1 MKNWFAIIMVFSGT
15 VLFAQSANNRIAIV
29 DMDFILKKVPEYQ
42 EANKEL
48 QKRAAEWDAEI
59 QKRKAEIKKLKD
71 QLSVER
77 PLLTSQLVEEKE
89 EEIKLMEAEL
99 LSYQQSKFGMDG
111 DYFVQ
116 KINLAKPIQD
126 KVFTLVNEYAEK
138 KRYSMVLDK
147 SDETKGM
154 LYAKKGTDISDQI
167 IRELEKTYRRSKL
180 SKKEIAALDAQEKAQ
195 ELKDRQR
202 TKREEL
208 EERQRMIEQENGL
221 VSGNQKEMDPR
232 QAEAQKRIEEAKR
245 KKEELRQQRLKQI
258 EERKAEM
265 AKKREEIRLK
275 REQLLKEAEERKQ
288 KARED
293 RLKRIEEAKKAAG
306 ENSAGNS
313 TENKINELKQQQEAA
328 KKAAEDKRKEQQ
340 EQKLKEIE
348 DKKKEIQA
356 AAEQRKQ
363 KEEERKQ
370 QQQDTLN
377 NK

>member
-1 MKNWFAIIMVFSGT
+1 MKNWFATIMVFSGT
-15 VLFAQSANNRIAIV
+15 MLFAQSATNRIAIV

-59 QKRKAEIKKLKD
+59 QKRKTEIKKLKD

-89 EEIKLMEAEL
+89 EEIALMEAEL
-99 LSYQQSKFGMDG
+99 LTYQQSKFGMDG

-180 SKKEIAALDAQEKAQ
+180 SKKEIAELDAQEKAQ

-221 VSGNQKEMDPR
+221 ASGNQKEMDPR

-275 REQLLKEAEERKQ
+275 REQMLKEAEERKQ

-306 ENSAGNS
+306 GNNTGNS
-313 TENKINELKQQQEAA
+313 TEDKINELKQQQEAA

-356 AAEQRKQ
+356 AAVERKQ
-363 KEEERKQ
+363 REEERKQ
-370 QQQDTLN
+370 QQQDTVN